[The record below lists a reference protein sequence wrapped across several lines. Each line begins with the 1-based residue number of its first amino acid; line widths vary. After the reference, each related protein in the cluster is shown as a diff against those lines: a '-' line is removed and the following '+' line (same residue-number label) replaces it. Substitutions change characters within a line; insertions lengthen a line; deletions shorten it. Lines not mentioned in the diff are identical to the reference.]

1 MSTAPLRGTITV
13 TKQRGE
19 AEGQTPGAYR
29 VQARRVRSFPVRE
42 FTTRTESA
50 TPGQPVISSA
60 PVRQFTVRTGD
71 AMPDQPVDALC
82 TRTSENNDPSIDA
95 DSKCVNR
102 RVIYWLAG
110 VASLIACVGAVVGIV
125 FSLQKSDSP
134 DPRTTDFP
142 SASPTV
148 SEGFMVELI
157 QSRSPATSFVN
168 SSSAQSRALDWMLSD
183 PYTLPLED
191 TRLVQRF
198 ALATFWYST
207 HGAAWSIDHKNHSRV
222 GWLEP
227 VHECDWDELGDA
239 STDLI
244 CNSKKEVIEMNL
256 FAVDDLS
263 GHLPAEIGLLSQLA
277 VLEVVRAALSGTIPT
292 EVALLTGLSWLNLNG
307 NKLSGTVPTEL
318 GLLTKLSA
326 LQLDGNTLTGSIP
339 TELGL
344 LSELLMLVTSAN
356 TLTGTVPTEVGLLS
370 KLSMLYLGDNTLT
383 GTVPTEVGLL
393 SKLSTL
399 DLEDNTLTG
408 TIPTELG
415 LLTKLWAL
423 YLGNNTLIGSIP
435 TEVGLLTHLF
445 SLEVSHNVLSG
456 SIPSEIGLL
465 EALYLMSINDNALS
479 DSIPTEMGLMTSF
492 SFHASSPQHGS
503 LDLHNND
510 LSGTI
515 PPSLCLLRGFWP
527 LIDCG
532 EIICTCCRDWR
543 NSSACM
549 LP

>member
-1 MSTAPLRGTITV
+1 MDDVYNEDHFSIDSGSSTSTPPLQGTV
-13 TKQRGE
+13 TVSKQRASEAPGE
-19 AEGQTPGAYR
+19 GPTPGAYR
-29 VQARRVRSFPVRE
+29 IQARRVRPPSSSQ
-42 FTTRTESA
+42 FTTRTD
-50 TPGQPVISSA
+50 QPVIRSVA
-60 PVRQFTVRTGD
+60 VPEFTRRTEDAVPVQE
-71 AMPDQPVDALC
+71 VDALC
-82 TRTSENNDPSIDA
+82 TRTSENNDPNIDA

-125 FSLQKSDSP
+125 VSLQESDSP
-134 DPRTTDFP
+134 ETPATDFP

-191 TRLVQRF
+191 ARLVQRF

-207 HGAAWSIDHKNHSRV
+207 HGATWSTDDTNHSRV

-227 VHECDWDELGDA
+227 VHECDWDELGDGR
-239 STDLI
+239 TDLT
-244 CNSKKEVIEMNL
+244 CNSNKEVIQMN
-256 FAVDDLS
+256 FRYADNLS

-277 VLEVVRAALSGTIPT
+277 VLGVVRAALSGTIPT
-292 EVALLTGLSWLNLNG
+292 EVALLTGLSWLNLHS
-307 NKLSGTVPTEL
+307 NKLSGSIPTEL

-326 LQLDGNTLTGSIP
+326 LYLDDNTLIGSIP

-344 LSELLMLVTSAN
+344 LSELLMLGTSAN

-370 KLSMLYLGDNTLT
+370 KLSTLH
-383 GTVPTEVGLL
+383 
-393 SKLSTL
+393 
-399 DLEDNTLTG
+399 LEDNTLTG

-445 SLEVSHNVLSG
+445 LLEVSHNVLSG

-465 EALYLMSINDNALS
+465 EALAILNINDNALS
-479 DSIPTEMGLMTSF
+479 GSIPTEMGVMTSF

-543 NSSACM
+543 NNSACM